1 MTKAAITEQYLTDIA
16 DAIRTKTGMSSA
28 TYYPSQMAPA
38 VLTISGSGGITPTG
52 TIDIKANG
60 TYNVTSYASADVDV
74 PNSYA
79 DGDEGKVV
87 SNGVLV
93 SQTSAT
99 YTSNNTYDTTLVS
112 SVTVNVAGGGSQ
124 PNLQFKTGINPS
136 TSTQTIEPDTGYD
149 GLSGVK
155 INAMP
160 SSTADT
166 PSSTKGTVSNHSISV
181 TPSVTNTTYQ
191 LNQKLKRQAV
201 TQQLV

>member
-1 MTKAAITEQYLTDIA
+1 MAKAAITEQYLNDVA

-28 TYYPSQMAPA
+28 TYYPAQMAPA
-38 VLTISGSGGITPTG
+38 ILTISGSGGIIPTG
-52 TIDIKANG
+52 TIDINF
-60 TYNVTSYASADVDV
+60 TSYASADVDV

-99 YTSNNTYDTTLVS
+99 YTSNNTYETTLVS
-112 SVTVNVAGGGSQ
+112 SVMVNVAGGGSQ
-124 PNLQFKTGINPS
+124 PNLQDKTGINPS
-136 TSTQTIEPDTGYD
+136 TLSQTIEPDTGYD
-149 GLSGVK
+149 GLSSVQ

-160 SSTADT
+160 SGTAGT
-166 PSSTKGTVSNHSISV
+166 PNAIKGTVSNHSISV

-201 TQQLV
+201 TEQLV